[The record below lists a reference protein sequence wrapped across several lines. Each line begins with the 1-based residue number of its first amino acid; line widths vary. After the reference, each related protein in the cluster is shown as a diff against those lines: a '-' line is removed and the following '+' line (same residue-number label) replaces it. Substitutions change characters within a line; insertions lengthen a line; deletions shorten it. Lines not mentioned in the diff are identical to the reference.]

1 MKLSAYLEQTGLSDA
16 EFAALIGVNRSTV
29 SRLRRT
35 DQCPSRQT
43 IAAIAKVT
51 EGKVSADDFW
61 LVAA

>member
-1 MKLSAYLEQTGLSDA
+1 MKLADYLAQAGLSDA
-16 EFAALIGVNRSTV
+16 DFADLIGVNRSTV

-35 DQCPSRQT
+35 GQCPSRQT